1 MAKEYIDK
9 KSFKKDKKQTLK
21 DCKIRNCGGKGE
33 IRTAT
38 TDKGAYLGE
47 EMVCIKCKNTHVF
60 ANKKMANQPTARK
73 LTREALEEK
82 WNGFKDNTPK
92 PQPTTVPQAVNQ
104 SAMKTRSSSFSLPDP
119 YEYKAKFIKNHDGDT
134 VTLDIDL
141 GFGNNLSLI
150 HI

>member
-47 EMVCIKCKNTHVF
+47 EMICLKCKNTHIL
-60 ANKKMANQPTARK
+60 ANKKMVNQPTARR

-82 WNGFKDNTPK
+82 WNGFKDNTP
-92 PQPTTVPQAVNQ
+92 QPDPVAVKKVETQ
-104 SAMKTRSSSFSLPDP
+104 SSTPDP

-141 GFGNNLSLI
+141 GGLGQYLGSLC
-150 HI
+150 HHRGF